1 VSTTAVFAEILA
13 TGVQSTVLVFLAL
26 AAIVD
31 IGPMIAGAQG
41 WEAAI
46 TIVLL
51 ASAYIL
57 GVVTDRVADSLVTP
71 LRNRVS
77 EHDTGERAAMRRR
90 VLQTASPL
98 SNFLEYQRSRMRLMR
113 GAILNLLLAVPVTTL
128 LLLSRGPE
136 EPMGAVVA
144 ATAVLLVLAAACL
157 YSFLEIVKAQDK
169 WLNIIANPEPTATK
183 VA

>member
-1 VSTTAVFAEILA
+1 MSTTAVFAEILA
-13 TGVQSTVLVFLAL
+13 TGVQSTVLVFLAI

-31 IGPMIAGAQG
+31 VGPVIASAQG
-41 WEAAI
+41 WETAI

-98 SNFLEYQRSRMRLMR
+98 SNFLE
-113 GAILNLLLAVPVTTL
+113 
-128 LLLSRGPE
+128 
-136 EPMGAVVA
+136 
-144 ATAVLLVLAAACL
+144 
-157 YSFLEIVKAQDK
+157 
-169 WLNIIANPEPTATK
+169 
-183 VA
+183 